1 MSEIRDLRNIGIIAH
16 IDAGKTTTTERII
29 FYTGKSHRIGE
40 VDDGEATMDWMVQEQ
55 ERGITITAAVTTCFW
70 RDKQIN
76 IIDTPGHVDFTAE
89 VERSI
94 RVLDGAVVIFCAVGG
109 VEPQS
114 ETVWH
119 QADHYRVPRIAY
131 INKLDRIGADFYG
144 VVKEMEEKLGAKPLV
159 LELPIGRESE
169 LEGVIDLIAMKEL
182 RWDQNDFGTTILKDE
197 VDDSRLA
204 EIREHRQNMLDQL
217 SSIAD
222 EELSTTLT
230 EMFLEEK
237 EIPESLIRKA
247 VRKGTLDRTFV
258 PVFCGASLRN
268 VGVQPL
274 LDGIV
279 DFLPAP
285 DEVAPPTGIHAKNEK
300 KVEVPLRR
308 DAPPLALVYKIQTD
322 REAGFLSYI
331 RMYSG
336 HLRTG
341 TAVYNID
348 KKKRER
354 INRLMRMHANRSEQ
368 LKEIYAG
375 DVAVAVGLK
384 LAQTGDTIGNEQFP
398 IILEPMNFPVPVIS
412 VAVEPKTLSERS
424 KLEAALRQLEKED
437 PTFTVR
443 DDEETGQ
450 LIISG
455 MGELHLDVLVTRVV
469 EDFKVQA
476 NVGNPQVSYRES
488 IEKEAVHRE
497 KYHKLIAGKENSA
510 DITLKVRRLQ
520 RGAGNQFESG
530 VPPGSLPRELVDA
543 VQRGVNA
550 AFSSG
555 IVYGYPVIDIG
566 VTLVKGEYNQNTS
579 TALAFEAAAALGF
592 DEACRKAQP
601 VLLEP
606 IMKVDILVPKEFLGE
621 VLGNL
626 TARKADII
634 RIDSKTK
641 VESVHAHVPLATM
654 FGYSTSLR
662 SATQGRAT
670 FTMEFSHFAP
680 RGGEFRVSKMSER

>member
-1 MSEIRDLRNIGIIAH
+1 MSELKNLRNIGIIAH

-131 INKLDRIGADFYG
+131 INKLDRIGADFHG
-144 VVKEMEEKLGAKPLV
+144 VVREMEQKLGAKPLV
-159 LELPIGRESE
+159 LALPIGRESE
-169 LEGVIDLIAMKEL
+169 LEGTIDLIGMKEL
-182 RWDQNDFGTTILKDE
+182 RWDQNDLGATMLIDE
-197 VDDSRLA
+197 IDPSRLA
-204 EIREHRQNMLDQL
+204 EAKEHRQQMLDQL
-217 SSIAD
+217 SDIRD
-222 EELSTTLT
+222 EQLSTKLT
-230 EMFLEEK
+230 EMFLEEQP
-237 EIPESLIRKA
+237 IPDALIRSA

-258 PVFCGASLRN
+258 PVLCGASLRN

-274 LDGIV
+274 LNAIV

-285 DEVAPPTGIHAKNEK
+285 DEVPPPVGIHAKRKNEVT
-300 KVEVPLRR
+300 VEVRR

-322 REAGFLSYI
+322 REAGNLSYI

-336 HLRTG
+336 HLRSG

-348 KKKRER
+348 KQKRER
-354 INRLMRMHANRSEQ
+354 INRLLRMHANRSEQ
-368 LKEIYAG
+368 LQEIYAG
-375 DVAVAVGLK
+375 DVAVVVGLK

-398 IILEPMNFPVPVIS
+398 IILEPMSFPVPVIS

-424 KLEAALRQLEKED
+424 KLEAALHQLEKED

-443 DDEETGQ
+443 DDEDTGQ

-455 MGELHLDVLVTRVV
+455 MGELHLDVLVTRVID
-469 EDFKVQA
+469 DFKVQA
-476 NVGNPQVSYRES
+476 KVGNPQVSYRES
-488 IEKEAVHRE
+488 IEGEATHRE

-510 DITLKVRRLQ
+510 DITLRVRRLE
-520 RGAGNQFESG
+520 RGAGNRFESE
-530 VPPGSLPRELVDA
+530 VTTETLPRELIDA
-543 VQRGVNA
+543 VGRGVSG

-566 VTLVKGEYNQNTS
+566 VTLADGQYNQNSS
-579 TALAFEAAAALGF
+579 TALAFQAAAALGF
-592 DEACRKAQP
+592 DEACRKANP

-606 IMKVDILVPKEFLGE
+606 IMKVDILVPKAYLGE

-626 TARKADII
+626 TTRKADIVQ
-634 RIDSKTK
+634 IDSKAK
-641 VESVHAHVPLATM
+641 VESIHAHVPLATM

-680 RGGEFRVSKMSER
+680 RAGFNE